1 MKKWIS
7 VLVLMGL
14 FAVQSVCGQGLTSAD
29 IYKSFKYR
37 MKSDALTFPY
47 SDIHQIVNLASEMAC
62 DYGFAYP
69 KLDTILLSTGTEEYG
84 LEVLALWVYRVGK
97 IDEGKRSWQSV
108 PLGELGQYSMKDA
121 TAPNYYDFVTVM
133 EGVTT
138 VFDAGNDTSYI
149 YVYPKPTSAD
159 NGDTILVHYF
169 AWADSINSNLKSNAH
184 TLVLELA
191 VMIGHLRAERSDR
204 AVTAW
209 NDAGVQMSLLTNY
222 WLQRIYDIEV
232 VPKKVGG
239 R

>member
-1 MKKWIS
+1 MKKILIA
-7 VLVLMGL
+7 VVLLVLL
-14 FAVQSVCGQGLTSAD
+14 FQGGYSQGLTSAD
-29 IYKSFKYR
+29 IYESFGYR
-37 MKSDALTFPY
+37 MKSDRLIFPASESY
-47 SDIHQIVNLASEMAC
+47 QIINLASEMAC

-84 LEVLALWVYRVGK
+84 LEVLALWVYRVGR
-97 IDEGKRSWQSV
+97 IDEGKMSWQSV

-138 VFDAGNDTSYI
+138 TFSAGNDTSYV

-169 AWADSINSNLKSNAH
+169 AWADTINSNLKNIAH
-184 TLVLELA
+184 DLVLELA
-191 VMIGHLRAERSDR
+191 VMIGYIRKGETDR

-209 NDAGVQMSLLTNY
+209 NQAGVQMNLLTNY
-222 WLQRIYDIEV
+222 HLQRIYDIEV

>member
-1 MKKWIS
+1 MKRLLIA
-7 VLVLMGL
+7 VVLLVLL
-14 FAVQSVCGQGLTSAD
+14 FQVGYSQGLTSAD

-37 MKSDALTFPY
+37 MKSDALTFPD
-47 SDIHQIVNLASEMAC
+47 SDIYQIVNLASEMAC
-62 DYGFAYP
+62 PYGFAYP
-69 KLDTILLSTGTEEYG
+69 KFDTILLSTGTEAYG
-84 LEVLALWVYRVGK
+84 LEKLALWVYRVGR
-97 IDEGKRSWQSV
+97 IDEGKMSWQSV

-138 VFDAGNDTSYI
+138 TFSAGNDTSYI

-169 AWADSINSNLKSNAH
+169 AWADTINSNLKNIAH
-184 TLVLELA
+184 DLVLELA
-191 VMIGHLRAERSDR
+191 VMIGYIRKGETDR

-209 NDAGVQMSLLTNY
+209 NDAGVQMNLLTNY
-222 WLQRIYDIEV
+222 HLQRIYDIEV